1 MQRGNLM
8 VGKRGLVMGVA
19 NEKSIAWGIAAAAAA
34 QGAELA
40 FSYQMEGFGK
50 RLAPLADSI
59 GSTIMIECDVAE
71 SGSVEACFDKL
82 AGHWPTIDFVVHA
95 LAFSDKAELK
105 GAYLDTSRDNFAAT
119 MMISAYSFT
128 EVARAA
134 RKMMPDSG
142 ALLTLS
148 FLGAQRSTP
157 NYNVMGVAKAA
168 LEASVRYLAV
178 DLGGESIRVNAISAG
193 PMRTLAGAA
202 ITGAR
207 HIFRHAEENAPLR
220 RNPSLDEV
228 GRAGLYLLSDLSSGV
243 TGEVHFVDG
252 GFNSVGIPTRSR
264 LGLYHS
270 RFGHPHLGLLG
281 ARSRA
286 PTPTHRQ

>member
-1 MQRGNLM
+1 MQQGQLLA
-8 VGKRGLVMGVA
+8 GKRGLVMGVA

-34 QGAELA
+34 QGAEIA

-50 RLAPLADSI
+50 RLKPLAESI
-59 GSTIMIECDVAE
+59 GSTILIECDVAAE
-71 SGSVEACFDKL
+71 GAVDKCFATL
-82 AGHWPTIDFVVHA
+82 AKDWPTIDFVVHA
-95 LAFSDKAELK
+95 LAYSDKAELK
-105 GAYLDTSRDNFAAT
+105 GAYLNTSRDNFTST

-134 RKMMPDSG
+134 RPMMPHGG

-148 FLGAQRSTP
+148 YIGAQRITP

-178 DLGGESIRVNAISAG
+178 DLGSENIRVNGLSAG

-202 ITGAR
+202 IGGAR
-207 HIFRHAEENAPLR
+207 HIFRHSEDNAPLR
-220 RNPSLDEV
+220 RNPGLDEV
-228 GRAGLYLLSDLSSGV
+228 GQSGLYLISDLSSGV

-252 GFNSVGIPTRSR
+252 GFNAVAIPREQS
-264 LGLYHS
+264 
-270 RFGHPHLGLLG
+270 
-281 ARSRA
+281 
-286 PTPTHRQ
+286 